1 MLRSQVVGAQIA
13 NYDDYGAGSLPL
25 LSIRITGTGNQLIK
39 WALNA

>member
-13 NYDDYGAGSLPL
+13 NYDDGAGSLPS